1 MTSFAYIHCKPDG
14 TPFYVGKGALRRAR
28 SLSERNSRHHRTVV
42 KYGNENILKGMIE
55 CSTDKIALALE
66 VGLIKCFRA
75 MGVDLANYTDGGEGT
90 KNPTPESRKRMSDAA
105 KKRGVSEACKQA
117 KVQALKGKSLPK
129 EHKEK
134 LRIAQ
139 TGKVFTDEHR
149 MNISISAK
157 KRGMVACHAA
167 RKNKQNKD

>member
-28 SLSERNSRHHRTVV
+28 SLSERNSRHQRTVT
-42 KYGNENILKGMIE
+42 KYGNANILKGMIE

-90 KNPTPESRKRMSDAA
+90 KNPTPEICDGKDNDCDGLIDDPQDNEQNRAA
-105 KKRGVSEACKQA
+105 
-117 KVQALKGKSLPK
+117 
-129 EHKEK
+129 EK
-134 LRIAQ
+134 L
-139 TGKVFTDEHR
+139 
-149 MNISISAK
+149 
-157 KRGMVACHAA
+157 
-167 RKNKQNKD
+167 